1 VNERDAS
8 DPVVVLV
15 GREPDADALGA
26 IARDLD
32 DQGTRAAV
40 FLGDVTDPA
49 TRAALQ
55 EMLAELYPNRRHRG
69 GV

>member
-1 VNERDAS
+1 MNERRAS
-8 DPVVVLV
+8 EPVVVLV

-26 IARDLD
+26 VARDLD

-55 EMLAELYPNRRHRG
+55 EMLAELFPDRRHEG